1 MEERQ
6 GNVSQSSSFCRFQ
19 TAQRQPKGVEELP
32 LTPRN
37 TTDAGGITTGPIAPA
52 NMRGADE
59 WSWSSAVPRIYF
71 LAS

>member
-19 TAQRQPKGVEELP
+19 TAQRHPKGVEELP

-37 TTDAGGITTGPIAPA
+37 TTDGPIAPA

-71 LAS
+71 LASYYVR